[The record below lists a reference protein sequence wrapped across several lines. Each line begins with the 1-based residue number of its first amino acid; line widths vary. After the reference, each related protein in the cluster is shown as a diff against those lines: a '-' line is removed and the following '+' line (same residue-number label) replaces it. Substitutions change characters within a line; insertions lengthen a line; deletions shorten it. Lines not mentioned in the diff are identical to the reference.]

1 MSPEF
6 DPRKNAANI
15 AKHGV
20 SLATGDG
27 VLNDPLAITIED
39 SSALDEQRWV
49 TVGANSLGTLMVV
62 VWTERGEEIRLISV
76 RPATSKERKSYQKGN
91 EVLLFRPG
99 ERHALQSTWM
109 MKSLLASG

>member
-6 DPRKNAANI
+6 DPKKNAANI

-27 VLNDPLAITIED
+27 VLHDPLAITIED
-39 SSALDEQRWV
+39 SSALDEPRWI
-49 TVGANSLGTLMVV
+49 TVGTNSLGSLMVV

-76 RPATSKERKSYQKGN
+76 RLAMPKERKSYEKGI
-91 EVLLFRPG
+91 
-99 ERHALQSTWM
+99 
-109 MKSLLASG
+109 

>member
-6 DPRKNAANI
+6 DPKKDTANL

-20 SLATGDG
+20 SLAEGDG

-49 TVGANSLGTLMVV
+49 SIGANSLGALMVV
-62 VWTERGEEIRLISV
+62 VWTERGEEIRLTSV
-76 RPATSKERKSYQKGN
+76 RPASAKERKSYEKGI
-91 EVLLFRPG
+91 
-99 ERHALQSTWM
+99 
-109 MKSLLASG
+109 